1 MTGKVT
7 ISDQGKQFIE
17 KGQLWMYRNNLLTV
31 SDGTEDGDAVQIVD
45 QQGKYLASGFYSSC
59 SHIVVRIVSH
69 DPNEEID
76 EEFFRRR
83 INKAYQYRR
92 EVMGEQITNC
102 RLIYGQSDGLDGLT
116 VDRYNDV
123 LVSQLTCAYM
133 EKHKD
138 MIYRLL
144 KEVLGKDGEEI
155 RVIYERNDL
164 AARQKEGLEA
174 YKGFYGT
181 ADQSVTTVI
190 RENGIKINVDFAN
203 GQKTGY
209 FLDQKF
215 NRKYIQEIAK
225 DRRVMDCF
233 CHTGGFA
240 LNAAKGGASKVT
252 AVDLSPRALQLAYE
266 NACIN
271 DLEKQIEFVQA
282 DVFEYLSTVKK
293 GEYDIIILDPPAF
306 TKSRRTI
313 DHAYQG
319 YLRINQKAM
328 DLLADG
334 AILVSCSC
342 SRYMEKAD
350 FEKMLREAADNS
362 NVSLKMMANRGQ
374 SPDHPTIDGDET
386 TSYLKFYVMQIERR
400 AA

>member
-17 KGQLWMYRNNLLTV
+17 KGQLWMYRNNLLAV
-31 SDGTEDGDAVQIVD
+31 SEGLQDGDAVQIFD

-69 DPNEEID
+69 DAEEEID
-76 EEFFRRR
+76 EEFFRKR
-83 INKAYQYRR
+83 ITKAYQYRCK
-92 EVMGEQITNC
+92 VMGDQITNC

-138 MIYRLL
+138 MIYHLL
-144 KEVLGKDGEEI
+144 REVLAENGEQI
-155 RVIYERNDL
+155 KAVYERNDL
-164 AARQKEGLEA
+164 AARQKEGLEV
-174 YKGFYGT
+174 YKGFYEGT
-181 ADQSVTTVI
+181 DQSVTTII
-190 RENGIKINVDFAN
+190 RENDIMINVDFAN

-215 NRKYIQEIAK
+215 NRKYIQEMAK
-225 DRRVMDCF
+225 NKKVMDCF

-240 LNAAKGGASKVT
+240 LNAAKGGAAKVT
-252 AVDLSPRALQLAYE
+252 AVDLSPRALQLAYQNARMNKLE
-266 NACIN
+266 NR
-271 DLEKQIEFVQA
+271 IEFVQA
-282 DVFEYLSTVKK
+282 DVFEYLSTVKR
-293 GEYDIIILDPPAF
+293 GEYEIIILDPPAF

-328 DLLADG
+328 DLLDSG
-334 AILVSCSC
+334 AYLVSCSC

-350 FEKMLREAADNS
+350 FGKMLKEAAANS
-362 NVSLKMMANRGQ
+362 NVTLKTVAVRGQ

-386 TSYLKFYVMQIERR
+386 SSYLKFYVMQIERKK
-400 AA
+400 A